1 MNGIVNKLT
10 EIGIDL
16 SADNIYEIHIFNSR
30 YSKSVYNTC
39 ILDKSKLV
47 LVAGYDSSAYYYWG
61 MGIFDVDKVNRATT
75 KISFEEYHK
84 EPVQETVRSID
95 IQGDDMKAINSRGD
109 YMLACA
115 IFLKS

>member
-1 MNGIVNKLT
+1 MNGIVNKLV

-16 SADNIYEIHIFNSR
+16 SADNIYEITIFYSRNSV
-30 YSKSVYNTC
+30 SVYENC

-47 LVAGYDSSAYYYWG
+47 LIAGFSTSVYYYWG
-61 MGIFDVDKVNRATT
+61 MGIFDVDKVNRTTT

-95 IQGDDMKAINSRGD
+95 VQNDNMKVINSRGD
-109 YMLACA
+109 YMYACA
-115 IFLKS
+115 IYLKS